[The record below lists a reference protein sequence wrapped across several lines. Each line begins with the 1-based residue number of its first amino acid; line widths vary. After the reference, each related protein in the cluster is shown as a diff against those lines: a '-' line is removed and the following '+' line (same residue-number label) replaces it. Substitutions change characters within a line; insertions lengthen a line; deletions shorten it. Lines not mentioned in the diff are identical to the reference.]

1 MRLVLLLWQ
10 TLSHDYSRLLC
21 FGLFRLLIN
30 ASASKNSTAKAPTLL
45 ESLIIH
51 VHRNTEAFLRGVL
64 SLLQSLRVYG
74 FALPVSLPTVK
85 KVIFMW
91 VKVFEML
98 KANIVKVLD
107 GSARSAAASQK
118 LSKSGLSA
126 SANLQKLPNLIS
138 DFLVAIL
145 TNLYDK
151 TKAANVSVDEPT
163 STRCLDFGVAFWNFW
178 TSMDDSN
185 AASKRNVGLI
195 APLVECIGNR
205 SVAEKPRASELL
217 MIMLEAMLQA
227 QTPLDD
233 RTLALV
239 DSIHSVAG
247 LIESKK
253 STDFKRMTKKFRQID
268 RGSRYF
274 ANRLTYFEPQS
285 AVAGKSIS
293 ETRRSEW
300 KASKS
305 GSKSLTVTSTP
316 QYEENEWKSTKK
328 VAKGAAATR
337 PMGSKAVIQTN
348 RPMSAKA
355 AAKAQAQ
362 MAIDLTGIAETNL
375 DSATWKQ
382 NHSFYDDGPITA
394 SRSSESSSA
403 GKEAKVKEAFSM
415 SKVLD
420 GMAQTRPPIYR
431 GESSRAL
438 SKTPNQEVAV
448 AEKEEEDEDDSLN
461 YAALFYRIKST
472 QKPIPECSLKPFFRQ
487 LLQLC
492 MPLLLTRDFE
502 NERSD
507 RTLSPPGLTFTKS
520 TEYINAYLPLL
531 LEECNNEVQ
540 EALRKC
546 YFGGGKSPHVLRYES
561 EKPREGMRCLNF
573 TITQVGETSTNSFKF
588 QNERRGKFGNTADK
602 AFRNGDVVL
611 FRVATEARQQT
622 SDFMGKRE
630 FLGVILISEAEK
642 GKRRS
647 TGSKPKDKT
656 EEDETVKVLFLND
669 GELETA
675 TSEVESFAM
684 ETLAESAIA
693 DSEWKVHCLCNLVT
707 SAREYISLRSV
718 DMLPEHLRT
727 TILTPNVYKSTQTEL
742 LLMTTVLDD
751 LRKHNSADAE
761 SKIMKLLKRLDKM
774 DVTLMDLRVSCTL
787 IARCCEWTRCL
798 L

>member
-1 MRLVLLLWQ
+1 M
-10 TLSHDYSRLLC
+10 
-21 FGLFRLLIN
+21 
-30 ASASKNSTAKAPTLL
+30 
-45 ESLIIH
+45 
-51 VHRNTEAFLRGVL
+51 HRNTEAFLRGVL

-98 KANIVKVLD
+98 KANIIKVLD
-107 GSARSAAASQK
+107 GSARSALTSQK
-118 LSKSGLSA
+118 PSKSGLSA
-126 SANLQKLPNLIS
+126 SVNLQKLPNLIS
-138 DFLVAIL
+138 DFLIAIL

-151 TKAANVSVDEPT
+151 TKAASVSVDEPT
-163 STRCLDFGVAFWNFW
+163 ATRCLDFGVAFWNFW

-185 AASKRNVGLI
+185 APSKRNVGLI
-195 APLVECIGNR
+195 PPLVECIGNR

-217 MIMLEAMLQA
+217 MIVLEAMLQA

-239 DSIHSVAG
+239 DSIHSVG
-247 LIESKK
+247 GSIESRK
-253 STDFKRMTKKFRQID
+253 STDFKLMTKKFRQID

-285 AVAGKSIS
+285 SVAGKSIS
-293 ETRRSEW
+293 ETRQSEW
-300 KASKS
+300 KPSKS
-305 GSKSLTVTSTP
+305 GAKSLRVSSTP
-316 QYEENEWKSTKK
+316 HYEENEWKSTKK
-328 VAKGAAATR
+328 SVKGDPAIRPMSAKGA
-337 PMGSKAVIQTN
+337 IQAN

-355 AAKAQAQ
+355 ALKEQSNKVV
-362 MAIDLTGIAETNL
+362 DLTGHQEIKL
-375 DSATWKQ
+375 DSWKQ
-382 NHSFYDDGPITA
+382 NHIFYGDEAITT
-394 SRSSESSSA
+394 SRKSKSSSA
-403 GKEAKVKEAFSM
+403 GQESKAKEAFSM

-420 GMAQTRPPIYR
+420 GMAQTRPSVHR
-431 GESSRAL
+431 GESSRVR
-438 SKTPNQEVAV
+438 SKKSSQEVAA
-448 AEKEEEDEDDSLN
+448 AEKEEEEEDESLN

-502 NERSD
+502 SERSD
-507 RTLSPPGLTFTKS
+507 RNLSPPGLTFSKS

-540 EALRKC
+540 EGLRKC
-546 YFGGGKSPHVLRYES
+546 YFGGGASPHLLRYES

-573 TITQVGETSTNSFKF
+573 TIVQVGETSTNSFKF

-611 FRVATEARQQT
+611 FRVATESRQQT

-630 FLGVILISEAEK
+630 FLGVIMISEAEK

-675 TSEVESFAM
+675 TSEVESFAL
-684 ETLAESAIA
+684 ETLSESAIA

-751 LRKHNSADAE
+751 LRKHNSVDAE
-761 SKIMKLLKRLDKM
+761 GKIMKLLKRLDKM
-774 DVTLMDLRVSCTL
+774 DVTLMDLRVSSSLFVVSLYIDVSFCSL
-787 IARCCEWTRCL
+787 PAL
-798 L
+798 AKP

>member
-1 MRLVLLLWQ
+1 M
-10 TLSHDYSRLLC
+10 LC
-21 FGLFRLLIN
+21 FIRLLIN
-30 ASASKNSTAKAPTLL
+30 ASASKTSTAKVPTLL

-107 GSARSAAASQK
+107 GSARSATASQK
-118 LSKSGLSA
+118 PSKSGLSA

-151 TKAANVSVDEPT
+151 TKAASVSVDEPT
-163 STRCLDFGVAFWNFW
+163 STRCLDFGVAFWTFW
-178 TSMDDSN
+178 ISMDDSN

-195 APLVECIGNR
+195 APLVECISNR

-217 MIMLEAMLQA
+217 MIVLEAMFQA

-247 LIESKK
+247 SIESKL
-253 STDFKRMTKKFRQID
+253 STDFKRMTKKFRKID

-274 ANRLTYFEPQS
+274 ANRLTYFDPQS
-285 AVAGKSIS
+285 VVAGKSIS

-300 KASKS
+300 KSSKS
-305 GSKSLTVTSTP
+305 GAKSFTVTSTP
-316 QYEENEWKSTKK
+316 QYEENEWKSTKSVK
-328 VAKGAAATR
+328 KIVKGALATK
-337 PMGSKAVIQTN
+337 PMGSKAAIQTN

-355 AAKAQAQ
+355 AAKVQA
-362 MAIDLTGIAETNL
+362 DKTVDRTGISETNL
-375 DSATWKQ
+375 DSTTWKQ
-382 NHSFYDDGPITA
+382 NHSFYDDGPTTTT
-394 SRSSESSSA
+394 SRNSESSSA
-403 GKEAKVKEAFSM
+403 GKEAKAKEAFSM

-420 GMAQTRPPIYR
+420 GMAQTRPPVYR
-431 GESSRAL
+431 GEKSHAPR
-438 SKTPNQEVAV
+438 KRPNQEVAV
-448 AEKEEEDEDDSLN
+448 AENEEEDDESLN

-507 RTLSPPGLTFTKS
+507 RTLSPPELTFSKS

-546 YFGGGKSPHVLRYES
+546 YFGGRDSPHVLRYES

-573 TITQVGETSTNSFKF
+573 TIAQVGETSTNSFKF

-669 GELETA
+669 GELEAA

-684 ETLAESAIA
+684 ETLSESAIA

-742 LLMTTVLDD
+742 LLITTVLDD

-761 SKIMKLLKRLDKM
+761 GKIVKHLKRLDKM
-774 DVTLMDLRVSCTL
+774 DVTLMDLRVSSTQ
-787 IARCCEWTRCL
+787 
-798 L
+798 